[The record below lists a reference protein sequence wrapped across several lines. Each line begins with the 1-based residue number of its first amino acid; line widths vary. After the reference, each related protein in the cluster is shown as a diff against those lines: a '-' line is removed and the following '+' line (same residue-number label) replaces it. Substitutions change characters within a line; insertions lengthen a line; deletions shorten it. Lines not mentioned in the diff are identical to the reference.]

1 MSYHHSFW
9 VLCETAQTSQN
20 ALQLNSSP
28 ELQRPPLS
36 WGSCY
41 IPPCRVSHIY
51 SVAARLC
58 LATIPGK
65 NRIGWWSI
73 VTFDGK
79 CVLGLSL
86 QQPIYSEP
94 PLQFSKDS
102 TCWTLITK
110 SLWLLYTWL
119 LAFSGNNRFTAMS
132 LLCAVLYAVQSFFFV
147 RYFSHSAVWETTY
160 QSHSEACLP
169 I

>member
-1 MSYHHSFW
+1 MLGSQPYKAFSELAITYLGLSQMKCHTIIPSEFFAKQ
-9 VLCETAQTSQN
+9 LTAQTSQN

-41 IPPCRVSHIY
+41 TPPCRVSHIY
-51 SVAARLC
+51 SEAARPC

-110 SLWLLYTWL
+110 SLCLLYTWL

-132 LLCAVLYAVQSFFFV
+132 LLCVVLYAV
-147 RYFSHSAVWETTY
+147 
-160 QSHSEACLP
+160 
-169 I
+169 